1 MLSGVNS
8 SPGLSAS
15 DPEIKKRRLKEACQE
30 FEAIFANYVLKS
42 MRDSVQRAEEPD
54 QAREIYESMRDES
67 LARELSR
74 GSGCGLAKLLYEQ
87 LLPLV
92 EEGDKPAGPLQNP

>member
-1 MLSGVNS
+1 MLPGV
-8 SPGLSAS
+8 SPELGVAPM
-15 DPEIKKRRLKEACQE
+15 DPELKKKRLKEACRE

-42 MRDSVQRAEEPD
+42 MREGIQRAEEPD
-54 QAREIYESMRDES
+54 QARQVYESLRDES

-74 GSGCGLAKLLYEQ
+74 GPGCGLAELMYRQ

-92 EEGDKPAGPLQNP
+92 EAGEKPQNPVRNP